1 MNIDRITKAI
11 EDDAGEPIEGLSDSL
26 AEMKAGK
33 IAREYTPEQL
43 LLQSARKVLKLSQP
57 KFAALIETPVA
68 TVRDWE
74 QGRFKPAGSALVL
87 CKLAIKNPRA
97 LLSVSQVSKEWPY
110 LSLTNS
116 HFNPKLGVQKD
127 LGSGLI
133 VGMMINQTLPMLKW
147 VVKKMM
153 RLECASDCQNYGC
166 RLANLTM
173 DYIHN
178 TMPATNLVSRQ
189 RECKIRVGKC

>member
-1 MNIDRITKAI
+1 M
-11 EDDAGEPIEGLSDSL
+11 
-26 AEMKAGK
+26 
-33 IAREYTPEQL
+33 
-43 LLQSARKVLKLSQP
+43 
-57 KFAALIETPVA
+57 
-68 TVRDWE
+68 
-74 QGRFKPAGSALVL
+74 
-87 CKLAIKNPRA
+87 
-97 LLSVSQVSKEWPY
+97 
-110 LSLTNS
+110 SLTNS

-147 VVKKMM
+147 VVKKKM

-166 RLANLTM
+166 RLAKLIM